1 MNTNFDPAGSPTHG
15 VLTRILSV
23 LVGVVVLTAA
33 FMFSLVIFAV
43 VAVAGLIFGFYFWWK
58 TRELRRRQM
67 REQAAEQTG
76 GRSAQL
82 AEAGLGAPRV
92 KSSRARRYASQRFGI
107 ALPVMASEREAKP
120 LSGERQLRTPLGRR
134 HHPVATAFLG
144 LIQGKIPP
152 PVSAPGCRF
161 RGRGLPRHRHSG

>member
-58 TRELRRRQM
+58 TRELRRQM

-76 GRSAQL
+76 GRYAEP
-82 AEAGLGAPRV
+82 AEAGSGAEGEIIEGEAVRV
-92 KSSRARRYASQRFGI
+92 AEVRDRPAGYGQ
-107 ALPVMASEREAKP
+107 
-120 LSGERQLRTPLGRR
+120 
-134 HHPVATAFLG
+134 
-144 LIQGKIPP
+144 
-152 PVSAPGCRF
+152 
-161 RGRGLPRHRHSG
+161 